1 MFFDV
6 FKMTIFFSR
15 VFEKVMSEI
24 HEVPLDFVPGF
35 DDVESFLSA
44 FKLGF
49 RLQDFALCQSIF
61 ACDAAEAVR
70 IFSHFFQ
77 IIFCLF
83 DVQI

>member
-1 MFFDV
+1 
-6 FKMTIFFSR
+6 

-24 HEVPLDFVPGF
+24 HEVPLDFAPGF

-70 IFSHFFQ
+70 IFPQF
-77 IIFCLF
+77 LF
-83 DVQI
+83 KLFSFYLMSKCKVGLYFT